1 MDPSYSAIT
10 HYPLIWECLCLKHL
24 FVHSNHTKASPTG
37 LPKSNMDTFWKKH
50 MLYETITLT
59 LRLSNMAGWKM
70 HKETEQPTKP
80 AQLSHPIHS
89 KGWSRGI
96 FGEFPQATQPIPE
109 SSRPKNERGTPPKK
123 MEVWGFDKWR
133 FSVGHLGIPHR
144 GAALPCALAG
154 SNSFCQTS
162 HLWKPTRNGGFFVV
176 PKVCQISK
184 MNLSWMESKF
194 DPIMKVFD
202 TRMDMKGAKF
212 EINLLKISL
221 RPSTSSP
228 SAQPGAA
235 ATGG

>member
-1 MDPSYSAIT
+1 MKLETCLDDFQWNISFHDVPRNMDKNSCCFAYPTCINRGMQIFCWNKRLGPSVTKPVPTFSNGSFIFSNHT
-10 HYPLIWECLCLKHL
+10 LPTDLRVLCLKHL

-123 MEVWGFDKWR
+123 WR
-133 FSVGHLGIPHR
+133 F
-144 GAALPCALAG
+144 
-154 SNSFCQTS
+154 
-162 HLWKPTRNGGFFVV
+162 GF
-176 PKVCQISK
+176 
-184 MNLSWMESKF
+184 
-194 DPIMKVFD
+194 
-202 TRMDMKGAKF
+202 R
-212 EINLLKISL
+212 
-221 RPSTSSP
+221 
-228 SAQPGAA
+228 
-235 ATGG
+235 